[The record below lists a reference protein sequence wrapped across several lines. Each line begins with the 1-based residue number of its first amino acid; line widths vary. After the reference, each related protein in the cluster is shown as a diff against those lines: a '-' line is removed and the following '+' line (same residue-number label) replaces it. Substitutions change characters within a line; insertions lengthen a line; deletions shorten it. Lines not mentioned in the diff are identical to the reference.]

1 MKFRR
6 LMIYPQVFQCP
17 HGEDWPKS
25 LFSRMLFINTGHL
38 SMLVFLFIK
47 KKKNSAGDGTQ

>member
-47 KKKNSAGDGTQ
+47 KKNSAGDGTQ